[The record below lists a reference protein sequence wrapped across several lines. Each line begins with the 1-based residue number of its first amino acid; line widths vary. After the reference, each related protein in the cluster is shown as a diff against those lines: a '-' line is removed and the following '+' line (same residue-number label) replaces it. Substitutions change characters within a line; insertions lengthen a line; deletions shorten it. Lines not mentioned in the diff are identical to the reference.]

1 MNTVHPPDPHL
12 KTRTLRG
19 AFVNNDFICKYQS
32 AHGQAGGGS
41 FYDLQ
46 GFADQGLC
54 SCAAPPTRFGFG
66 YPLLFFPFPSLP
78 FPSLPFPS
86 FPSLSFPF
94 RSFPFRPSPLRPLL
108 LPRSLP
114 TTLCTTRRYN
124 CILAPLLSVQEPV
137 LSALVPLLLI
147 RGAPATRHYTGTRTA
162 TTRTIEPLLRA
173 LPPLL
178 RVLEPLHPYYHHCS
192 LVPAPLCC
200 PASPNQDPPRERTL
214 PAHPD
219 QDPPRRH
226 MVHCRVVPCP

>member
-1 MNTVHPPDPHL
+1 MIL
-12 KTRTLRG
+12 
-19 AFVNNDFICKYQS
+19 FVNTSQRTGKPAAEVSMTYRVLPIRGS
-32 AHGQAGGGS
+32 ARAQRHRHALALAIRS
-41 FYDLQ
+41 
-46 GFADQGLC
+46 
-54 SCAAPPTRFGFG
+54 S
-66 YPLLFFPFPSLP
+66 S